1 MEEALKKTQ
10 CVKCTLLPKETKDV
24 VVTSAEIKPEWHVK
38 MQAAFQEY
46 TNNAVSKTINL
57 PSNAT
62 PNDIEDIYLLAYKL
76 GCKGIT
82 VYRDGSRKHQLLTKE
97 EGVCPVCGDN

>member
-1 MEEALKKTQ
+1 M
-10 CVKCTLLPKETKDV
+10 LPQETKDV
-24 VVTSAEIKPEWHVK
+24 VVTSAEISPEWHVK

-46 TNNAVSKTINL
+46 THNAVSKTINL
-57 PSNAT
+57 PPDAT

-82 VYRDGSRKHQLLTKE
+82 VYRDGSRKNQLLTKE
-97 EGVCPVCGDN
+97 KEGYCRKCGEEE